1 MSEYLWHIILAV
13 AATLGNFL
21 GAEQVNSSHNLPE
34 DKYLPVKKRKM
45 GRLFVFLPK
54 NKPVRWRAYWMHR
67 IAQISLATYLT
78 ILFIGRVI
86 TQSFSF
92 LHETVFL
99 YYPFVMAFSRLIW
112 ELGIYVYVKIRSI
125 NE

>member
-13 AATLGNFL
+13 VATLGNFL

-34 DKYLPVKKRKM
+34 DKYLPVKRRKM

-54 NKPVRWRAYWMHR
+54 NKPVRWRAYWMHTV
-67 IAQISLATYLT
+67 AQISFAIYLT

>member
-1 MSEYLWHIILAV
+1 MSEYSWHIILAV
-13 AATLGNFL
+13 TATLGNFL

-34 DKYLPVKKRKM
+34 DNYLPVKRRKM
-45 GRLFVFLPK
+45 GRLFLFLTK

-67 IAQISLATYLT
+67 VAQISFATYLM
-78 ILFIGRVI
+78 ILFMGRLI

-99 YYPFVMAFSRLIW
+99 FYPFIMAFSNLIW
-112 ELGIYVYVKIRSI
+112 ELGIFVYVKIKSI